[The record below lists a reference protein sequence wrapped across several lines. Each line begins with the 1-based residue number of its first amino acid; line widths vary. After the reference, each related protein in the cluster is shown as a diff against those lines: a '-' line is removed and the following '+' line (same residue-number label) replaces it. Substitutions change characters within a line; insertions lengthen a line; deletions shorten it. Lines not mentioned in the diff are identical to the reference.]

1 MRGDEPR
8 VVGEHEALIFQHDGG
23 VFAREVHARSVQAA
37 RRAVGVVAR
46 VIDHARHEHEKH
58 EAEADVRD
66 QPAHIAAAVAVT
78 VRLYALKHPV
88 QRPEHAEARPGIQTR
103 PLRGRAH
110 AERNA
115 AGGEMAQPAL
125 CEVPVQKQ
133 VHEQDEQRRKAV
145 DCRNARLRQVHE
157 VKRQQRRTAQGHAVV
172 AEHPAQQVP
181 HQRQHGHA
189 EERAHAAPAEW
200 RHAEERDAEREDLLA
215 ERRVRDF
222 IRIHAAQVLIGRA
235 RVVDLVKIR
244 AVVVRGR
251 GGHGVRFVTE
261 GVRVRGA
268 GDVAHADAVTLQAIE
283 RELAELHVR
292 ARRDADIGRRRGR
305 GVGHFRLEPFEE
317 VGIALRHRA
326 GGREGHAVS
335 RIGEGVLAR
344 GQAGVVPDG
353 IDAVHAVERECGA
366 LTGLERA
373 KVLRV
378 ARGAEPR
385 ERGNGIHR
393 RQHRDA
399 DPAAARR
406 APGDGGARR
415 PRQLQKQRQRQRNGR
430 RGQDDPK
437 RRHAP
442 FLPSPERW
450 MLAFVGWSIL

>member
-1 MRGDEPR
+1 M
-8 VVGEHEALIFQHDGG
+8 
-23 VFAREVHARSVQAA
+23 
-37 RRAVGVVAR
+37 
-46 VIDHARHEHEKH
+46 
-58 EAEADVRD
+58 
-66 QPAHIAAAVAVT
+66 
-78 VRLYALKHPV
+78 
-88 QRPEHAEARPGIQTR
+88 
-103 PLRGRAH
+103 
-110 AERNA
+110 
-115 AGGEMAQPAL
+115 
-125 CEVPVQKQ
+125 
-133 VHEQDEQRRKAV
+133 
-145 DCRNARLRQVHE
+145 HE
-157 VKRQQRRTAQGHAVV
+157 VKRQQRRAAQGHAVV
-172 AEHPAQQVP
+172 AEHAAQQVP
-181 HQRQHGHA
+181 HQRQHGHT
-189 EERAHAAPAEW
+189 EERTHAAPAER
-200 RHAEERDAEREDLLA
+200 RHAEEPNAEREDLLA

-222 IRIHAAQVLIGRA
+222 IRIHAAQMLVGRA

-251 GGHGVRFVTE
+251 GRHGVRLVAE
-261 GVRVRGA
+261 GARVRGA
-268 GDVAHADAVTLQAIE
+268 GDGAHADAVTLQVIE
-283 RELAELHVR
+283 RELAELHVC
-292 ARRDADIGRRRGR
+292 ARRDADIGRRGGR
-305 GVGHFRLEPFEE
+305 GVSRLRLEPFEE

-326 GGREGHAVS
+326 GGREGHAVG

-353 IDAVHAVERECGA
+353 IDAVHAVERERCA

-378 ARGAEPR
+378 ARRAEPR
-385 ERGNGIHR
+385 ERGDGIHR

-415 PRQLQKQRQRQRNGR
+415 PRQLQKQRQRQRDGR